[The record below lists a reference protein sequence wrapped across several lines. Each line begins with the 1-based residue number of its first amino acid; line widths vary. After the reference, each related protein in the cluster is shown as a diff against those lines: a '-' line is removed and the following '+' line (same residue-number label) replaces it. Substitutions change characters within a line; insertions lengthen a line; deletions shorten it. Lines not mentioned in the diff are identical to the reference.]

1 MDKRWVI
8 REMPAE
14 DRISVLAASLNVSYP
29 LAALL
34 LQRGVDD
41 FGQAKAYF
49 RPLLAQLY
57 DPFLMKDMD
66 KAVWRIEEAIRN
78 REKILVYGD
87 YDVDG
92 TTAVAL
98 VYGFLKQYYH
108 NLAFYTPDRNAEGY
122 GISIT
127 GIDWAKDQGIGL
139 IISLDCGIKANK
151 QVLYAKQLGI
161 DFLICDHHRPG
172 DELPQAHAVLDPKRN
187 DCNYPYKELS
197 GCGVGFKLMQA
208 FALSNGLPVE
218 RLLSFLDLVA
228 VSIAAD
234 IVPITGENR
243 IMAHF
248 GLQQINSNPRPGLRA
263 LIDVSDLRGEVE
275 VGNIVF
281 GIAPRI
287 NAVGRVAHASHAI
300 KLLLAENMQEAVA
313 LAAVANSNNEERR
326 GFDSNITAEAIRMIE
341 GRANTEARSTVLF
354 KNDWHK
360 GVIGIVAARCIE
372 RFYRPTVI
380 LTESNAKAT
389 GSARSVIGF
398 DIYEAIA
405 ECADLLDQ
413 YGGHMYAAGLTLPLN
428 NVAAFQERFEQVV
441 AGQIRQEHLTPQL
454 DVDQEIHLSQI
465 NFKFYNIIHQMAPFG
480 PANMQPVFVSR
491 RVVAENPPRILKDIH
506 LKFAVKQ
513 VGSIGFDAIGFN
525 LAAFHDVVD
534 KSQFFDIC
542 YTINENEYKGRKNLQ
557 LVIKDLKKSESTA

>member
-1 MDKRWVI
+1 MEKRWVI
-8 REMPAE
+8 REMPVDDQALALAE
-14 DRISVLAASLNVSYP
+14 AINVSQP
-29 LAALL
+29 LATLL
-34 LQRGVDD
+34 LQRGVDSFD
-41 FGQAKAYF
+41 QAKAFF
-49 RPLLAQLY
+49 RPLLAQLH

-66 KAVWRIEEAIRN
+66 RAVWRIEEAIRN
-78 REKILVYGD
+78 REKILIYGD

-108 NLAFYTPDRNAEGY
+108 HLAFYTPDRNAEGY
-122 GISIT
+122 GISLT
-127 GIDWAKDQGIGL
+127 GVDWAKDNGVGL
-139 IISLDCGIKANK
+139 IISLDCGIKANR
-151 QVLYAKQLGI
+151 QVQYAKELGI
-161 DFLICDHHRPG
+161 DFLVCDHHRPG
-172 DELPQAHAVLDPKRN
+172 EVLPEAYAVLDPKRD
-187 DCNYPYKELS
+187 DCPYPYKELS

-243 IMAHF
+243 IMTHF
-248 GLQQINSNPRPGLRA
+248 GLQQLNSNPRPGLQA
-263 LIDVSDLRGEVE
+263 LINVSDLRGEVE
-275 VGNIVF
+275 VSNIVF

-326 GFDSNITAEAIRMIE
+326 GFDNNITAEALRMIE
-341 GRANTEARSTVLF
+341 DTAHIAARSTVLF
-354 KNDWHK
+354 KPDWHK

-380 LTESNAKAT
+380 LTESNEKAT
-389 GSARSVIGF
+389 GSARSVAGF

-413 YGGHMYAAGLTLPLN
+413 YGGHKYAAGLTLPLE
-428 NVAAFQERFEQVV
+428 NVAAFQARFEEVV
-441 AGQIRQEHLTPQL
+441 AEHIQQEHLTPQIDIDL
-454 DVDQEIHLSQI
+454 EIPLSQI
-465 NFKFYNIIHQMAPFG
+465 NFKFYNVMHQMAPFG
-480 PANMQPVFVSR
+480 PSNMQPVFVSR
-491 RVVAENPPRILKDIH
+491 RVVAENPPRVLKDIH

-513 VGSIGFDAIGFN
+513 PGSIGFDAIGFS
-525 LAAFHDVVD
+525 LAHLHEFVD
-534 KSQFFDIC
+534 KAQPFDIC
-542 YTINENEYKGRKNLQ
+542 YNISENEYKGRKNLQ
-557 LVIKDLKKSESTA
+557 LVIKDIKRSEK

>member
-1 MDKRWVI
+1 MMDKRWVI
-8 REMPAE
+8 RNTPDQELV
-14 DRISVLAASLNVSYP
+14 DNLAGAINVSQP
-29 LAALL
+29 LATLL
-34 LQRGVDD
+34 AQRGVED
-41 FGQAKAYF
+41 FDQAKGFF
-49 RPLLAQLY
+49 RPLLAHLH

-78 REKILVYGD
+78 RDKILIYGD

-122 GISIT
+122 GISAT
-127 GIDWAKDQGIGL
+127 GIEWAKEQGVGL
-139 IISLDCGIKANK
+139 IISLDCGIKANR
-151 QVLYAKQLGI
+151 QVQYAKELGI
-161 DFLICDHHRPG
+161 DFIVCDHHRPG
-172 DELPQAHAVLDPKRN
+172 EVLPEAHAVLDPKRD
-187 DCNYPYKELS
+187 DCAYPYDELS

-208 FALSNGLPVE
+208 FAVSNGLPVE
-218 RLLSFLDLVA
+218 RLLSYLDLVA

-243 IMAHF
+243 VMAHF
-248 GLQQINSNPRPGLRA
+248 GLQQLNTNPRPGLRA
-263 LIDVSDLRGEVE
+263 LIEVSDLRGEVE
-275 VGNIVF
+275 VSNIVF

-326 GFDSNITAEAIRMIE
+326 GFDNNITAEAIRMIE
-341 GRANTEARSTVLF
+341 DSDHTSARSTVLF
-354 KNDWHK
+354 KQDWHK

-389 GSARSVIGF
+389 GSARSVAGF

-413 YGGHMYAAGLTLPLN
+413 YGGHKYAAGLTLSLDK
-428 NVAAFQERFEQVV
+428 VAEFQARFEQVV
-441 AGQIRQEHLTPQL
+441 AGHISQEHLTPQIDIDL
-454 DVDQEIHLSQI
+454 EIPLAQI
-465 NFKFYNIIHQMAPFG
+465 NFKFYNIMQQMAPFG
-480 PANMQPVFVSR
+480 PSNMQPVLVSR

-513 VGSIGFDAIGFN
+513 EGSIGYDAIGFN
-525 LAAFHDVVD
+525 LAHLAGLVD
-534 KSQFFDIC
+534 KGQPFDIC
-542 YTINENEYKGRKNLQ
+542 YNISENEYKGRKNLQ
-557 LVIKDLKKSESTA
+557 LVIKDIKKSER